1 MFENASPLL
10 MFTKHLR
17 IIISA
22 LLQMLVE
29 LYNLAFLAKAPLLFG
44 TTTLSI
50 MALSITKFSITTFSI
65 MTLFATHSMIDTQH
79 KSTLKL
85 C

>member
-10 MFTKHLR
+10 VFTKHLR
-17 IIISA
+17 IIIGA
-22 LLQMLVE
+22 LLQMLLE
-29 LYNLAFLAKAPLLFG
+29 LYNLAFLAKAPLLYG

-50 MALSITKFSITTFSI
+50 MTLSIMALSITTFSI
-65 MTLFATHSMIDTQH
+65 MTLFATLGMIDTQH